1 MPEGSVPLPLA
12 VRVMDYDWGKKVMVM
27 HTPSPVEY
35 VPLLWVLKES
45 STELGHMGVPKSSAR
60 ATRPRAVGRT

>member
-12 VRVMDYDWGKKVMVM
+12 VRVMDYDWGKKVVVM

-35 VPLLWVLKES
+35 VPLLWVLKVQCQALNS
-45 STELGHMGVPKSSAR
+45 VIWAC
-60 ATRPRAVGRT
+60 